1 MRDSHQ
7 DSVFAHQPART
18 SHGRDGEPA
27 REMHPEE
34 VFARLEAQ
42 TRRHFLRGLGAGVGS
57 MFLGV
62 LVSQDSGL
70 VKAAERNVDGSPRL
84 DFTRGPS
91 RPLAPLPPEF
101 DARAKRIIYLHMA
114 GAPSQLELF
123 DYKPDLNK

>member
-1 MRDSHQ
+1 MRNSRKH
-7 DSVFAHQPART
+7 SVLPH
-18 SHGRDGEPA
+18 EPA
-27 REMHPEE
+27 TGDLPEAGPTREMHPEE

-62 LVSQDSGL
+62 LVSQESGL

-84 DFTRGPS
+84 DFTRDPS

-101 DARAKRIIYLHMA
+101 
-114 GAPSQLELF
+114 Q
-123 DYKPDLNK
+123 